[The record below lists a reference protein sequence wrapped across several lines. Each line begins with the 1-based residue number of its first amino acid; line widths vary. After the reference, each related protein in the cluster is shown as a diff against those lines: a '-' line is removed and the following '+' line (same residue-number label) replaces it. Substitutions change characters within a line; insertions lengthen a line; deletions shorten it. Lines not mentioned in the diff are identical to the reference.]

1 MRIDLA
7 PEDLV
12 FREEVRAFLREKL
25 PPDIKRKV
33 DNGVSLRRDDIMRW
47 HRILYERGWVAPN
60 WPAEWGGPGW
70 TIERKYIWDEEQ
82 GLAGAPRLISFGL
95 NMCGPVL
102 IRFSTDEQKR
112 RFLPRILSG
121 GAVWC
126 QGYSEPDSG
135 S

>member
-70 TIERKYIWDEEQ
+70 TIERKYIWDAEQ
-82 GLAGAPRLISFGL
+82 GLAGAPRLISFGI
-95 NMCGPVL
+95 NMCGRAEEHTAEL
-102 IRFSTDEQKR
+102 QSLT
-112 RFLPRILSG
+112 RISY
-121 GAVWC
+121 AHFC
-126 QGYSEPDSG
+126 FKIKIKN
-135 S
+135 

>member
-82 GLAGAPRLISFGL
+82 GLAGAPRLIDRKSVVEGKRVSVRVDL
-95 NMCGPVL
+95 GGRRL
-102 IRFSTDEQKR
+102 IKKKKKNRQLKHSDTEKT
-112 RFLPRILSG
+112 
-121 GAVWC
+121 
-126 QGYSEPDSG
+126 ET
-135 S
+135 